1 MSCMFVIHFKTS
13 ARYLALRSMTNAAAD
28 RPLSQKH
35 SLHTE
40 KSEAGHV
47 HKVVQTEQDAY

>member
-1 MSCMFVIHFKTS
+1 MFVIHFKTS